1 MEQRTTARA
10 TPAIYGGLFFTT
22 LSTLMYEVLLT
33 RIFSVTMWYHFA
45 FVAVSVALFGM
56 TVGALIIHLLPER
69 FRRENTRDRLAQ
81 ASLLFSITVV
91 VSFLTQLAIPFDA
104 HWSLNAIYSTALIY
118 LVISVPFIFSG
129 VTVALTLTRFPDQ
142 VSRLYAVDLVGAG
155 LGTVTLV
162 SLLNVLGDGP
172 SAVVVVAALAAVGAC
187 LFAIGAGRSRLLGM
201 AAAVAVLWTIGG
213 FANAIAAQHHH
224 PVLRV
229 HWAKNGPERTAPYE
243 RWNAL
248 SRIRIVG
255 DQKGLTAPAGWGF
268 SPTLPPA
275 LRTRQLVMSIDTT
288 ALTYLPQFDG
298 NLQNVDYLRYD
309 VVNVAHYL
317 RNNARVFII
326 GSGGGRDVLTALV
339 FHQPS
344 VTAVEMN
351 GAILDAVNGQYGD
364 FTGHLD
370 KRPGVHFV
378 NDEARSY
385 LTRSDDR
392 YNIIQI
398 SLIDTWAATAAGAFA
413 LAENSLYTEEAWN
426 TFLEH
431 LAPDGVLT
439 VSRWFQLA
447 APPVESYRLT
457 ALAAKALR
465 DQGISNPRD
474 HMILI
479 RNPDSFPPPWFPG
492 GQLAVA
498 NMLVSKEPFSP
509 QDIERIQQVA
519 KDLQFEILLAPE
531 PVKSDPVFAAIA
543 EAKDPN
549 SVPLGS
555 AGDISPPTDDK
566 PFFFQMIRY
575 QDIFDSSLYG
585 GAENRAQPVLVLF
598 MLAIAML
605 VLTASCILLPLVVT
619 TSRRTL
625 QGMTPFVVFFCGIG
639 LGFLLIEI
647 AQLQRLTIFLGHP
660 TYALSV
666 VLFSLLIFSGIGSL
680 LTERLVNPGLRPA
693 LLLPF
698 AVLLGVL
705 IAAGIATPGITHS
718 YDGATTPVR
727 IFTATAMLAPI
738 GLLMGMPFPIGMKL
752 ASLRENAPTA
762 FFWGANGATSVLA
775 SVLGVAIALQWGI
788 SIAFWVGVAC
798 YAVAALALGRLVARG
813 RV

>member
-1 MEQRTTARA
+1 MQQGATARA
-10 TPAIYGGLFFTT
+10 TPAIYGGVFFTT
-22 LSTLMYEVLLT
+22 LSTLMYEILLT

-45 FVAVSVALFGM
+45 FMAVSVALFGM

-69 FRRENTRDRLAQ
+69 FRREDTRDRMAQ

-91 VSFLTQLAIPFDA
+91 VSFLTQLAIPFDPR
-104 HWSLNAIYSTALIY
+104 WSLNAIYSTALIY

-129 VTVALTLTRFPDQ
+129 ITVALTLTRFPDQ

-162 SLLNVLGDGP
+162 WLLNILGDGP
-172 SAVVVVAALAAVGAC
+172 STVVVVAALAGMGAC

-201 AAAVAVLWTIGG
+201 AAAVTVLWAIGG
-213 FANAIAAQHHH
+213 IGNTLASQHYH
-224 PVLRV
+224 PILRV
-229 HWAKNGPERTAPYE
+229 HWAKGQQEQTALYE

-248 SRIRIVG
+248 SRIRIFG
-255 DQKGLTAPAGWGF
+255 DQNGLTPPYGWGF
-268 SPTLPPA
+268 SPTLA
-275 LRTRQLVMSIDTT
+275 LTPRTRQLVMSIDTT
-288 ALTYLPQFDG
+288 ALTYLTQFDG
-298 NLQNVDYLRYD
+298 NLQDIDYLRYD

-317 RNNARVFII
+317 RSNARVFVI

-351 GAILDAVNGQYGD
+351 GAILDAVNGEYGD

-370 KRPGVHFV
+370 KRPDVHFV

-413 LAENSLYTEEAWN
+413 LSENSLYTEEAWT

-439 VSRWFQLA
+439 VSRWFQLG
-447 APPVESYRLT
+447 APPLESYRLT

-465 DQGISNPRD
+465 EQGTSNPRD

-479 RNPDSFPPPWFPG
+479 RNPDSFG

-498 NMLVSKEPFSP
+498 NILVSKEPFSP

-531 PVKSDPVFAAIA
+531 PVKSDPVFAALA

-549 SVPLGS
+549 SVPLGRP
-555 AGDISPPTDDK
+555 ADISPPTDDK
-566 PFFFQMIRY
+566 PFFFLMNLY
-575 QDIFDSSLYG
+575 QDIFDPSLYG
-585 GAENRAQPVLVLF
+585 GAENRVQPVLVLF
-598 MLAIAML
+598 TLAIAVL
-605 VLTASCILLPLVVT
+605 VLTAACILLPLVVT
-619 TSRRTL
+619 TSRQTL

-647 AQLQRLTIFLGHP
+647 AQLQRLTVFLGHP

-680 LTERLVNPGLRPA
+680 LTERVVNPGLRPA

-698 AVLLGVL
+698 VVLLGVL
-705 IAAGIATPGITHS
+705 IAAGIATPWVTHS

-738 GLLMGMPFPIGMKL
+738 GLMMGMPFPIGMKL

-775 SVLGVAIALQWGI
+775 SVLGVAISLQWGI

-798 YAVAALALGRLVARG
+798 YAAAALALGRVVARG
-813 RV
+813 RI